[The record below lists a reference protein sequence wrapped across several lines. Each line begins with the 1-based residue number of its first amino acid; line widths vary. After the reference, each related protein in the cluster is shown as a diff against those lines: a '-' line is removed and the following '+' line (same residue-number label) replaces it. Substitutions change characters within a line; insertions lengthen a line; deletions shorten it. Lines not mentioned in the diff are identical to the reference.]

1 MSARIAPTLV
11 VASLAVLAACRGPG
25 QGPAQSP
32 RGEATTAT
40 PPSPTPAVELEV
52 TVLVSGLEAPWDVA
66 FTPSGRAF
74 VTERDTGRVL
84 EVLPGGRT
92 RGVHRFQVDPTG
104 EGGLLGLAAS
114 PTEDG
119 LLYGYL
125 TSAEDNRVVRFRPGS
140 EPEPILTGIPKASLH
155 DGGRIDFGPDGM
167 LYVATG
173 DATVPGRAQDPSS
186 LAGKILRL
194 TPDGEVPEDNPF
206 AGSPVWSLG
215 HRNVQ
220 GLAWDAEGRMY
231 ATEFGPDRDDEIN
244 VIVPGGNYGWPEVT
258 GRASRQGFIDP
269 VLVRQPPEASWS
281 GAVVLVGSAIPQW
294 EGDLF
299 AAALRGMR
307 LWRVGLGSG
316 GEVTEVEEF
325 LVGEFGRLRHAAQ
338 APDGSLWVL
347 TSNRDGRGT
356 PQPGDDRIVRLGP
369 AG

>member
-1 MSARIAPTLV
+1 MRARIAPSFV
-11 VASLAVLAACRGPG
+11 VASLAVLAACGGPG
-25 QGPAQSP
+25 PTPSP
-32 RGEATTAT
+32 GEKTPMAT
-40 PPSPTPAVELEV
+40 PRSPSPALAVELAV

-84 EVLPGGRT
+84 ELLPGGEIREI
-92 RGVHRFQVDPTG
+92 HRFEVDPAG

-114 PTEDG
+114 PTEEG
-119 LLYGYL
+119 LLYAYF

-155 DGGRIDFGPDGM
+155 DGGRVGFGPHGM

-173 DATVPGRAQDPSS
+173 DATVPSLAQDLGS

-194 TPDGEVPEDNPF
+194 TPDGQVPEDNPF
-206 AGSPVWSLG
+206 PGSPVWSLG

-258 GRASRQGFIDP
+258 GDASREEFIDP
-269 VLVRQPPEASWS
+269 ILVRQPPEASWS
-281 GAVVLVGSAIPQW
+281 GVEVLVGSAIPQW

-307 LWRVGLGSG
+307 LWRVGLGPG
-316 GEVTEVEEF
+316 GEVTEVEEL
-325 LVGEFGRLRHAAQ
+325 LVGGFGRLRHVAQ
-338 APDGSLWVL
+338 APDGSLWIL

-356 PQPGDDRIVRLGP
+356 PEPGDDRILRLGP